1 MPYTRFRILTVI
13 LATTALTG
21 CGTSSFMDTMGYG
34 KYSPDETKVQANQSL
49 SMPPSLQL
57 PPPSGA
63 QTQSAAAAP
72 PQPSNLLAGQKVT
85 ASPPEYGAVDPNQV
99 PKVYQETPPAQPQ
112 QSLAAATP
120 QAPVVDETPAAADV
134 YDKLG
139 ISKVHPDGRPK
150 TKAELINEL
159 RKMKI
164 AKEREKNPNYG
175 SVFNSRTVVWE

>member
-1 MPYTRFRILTVI
+1 MSHTRYRFLTVI
-13 LATTALTG
+13 VATTALTG
-21 CGTSSFMDTMGYG
+21 CGSGDFKETMGYG
-34 KYSPDETKVQANQSL
+34 KYSPDETQVQANQSL

-57 PPPSGA
+57 RPPSGT

-85 ASPPEYGAVDPNQV
+85 AAPPQYGSVDPSQV
-99 PKVYQETPPAQPQ
+99 PQVSAPAPEPQ
-112 QSLAAATP
+112 KLTAATP
-120 QAPVVDETPAAADV
+120 QAPVIDQTPAAPDV

-150 TKAELINEL
+150 TKSELINDL
-159 RKMKI
+159 RKYKI

-175 SVFNSRTVVWE
+175 SVFNSRSVVWE